1 VVRSFTDRLFG
12 GVCGGLAAALRLN
25 AWIVRVA
32 FAAAAFVT
40 LGAAAIWY
48 GALWIALPQS
58 SLVVR
63 RGGFGTTLVGLI
75 LGILIIGGW
84 VADRAGVLPMPT
96 GQSVYV
102 PMLVTLFGLILIIRQ
117 VRA

>member
-12 GVCGGLAAALRLN
+12 GVCGGLAAAFRLN
-25 AWIVRVA
+25 AWIVRII
-32 FAAAAFVT
+32 FAAAALAT

-58 SLVVR
+58 SLVSR
-63 RGGFGTTLVGLI
+63 RGGFGTTLVALL
-75 LGILIIGGW
+75 LGILIVGGW
-84 VADRAGVLPMPT
+84 AADRAGLLPMPT
-96 GQSVYV
+96 GQSIYV
-102 PMLVTLFGLILIIRQ
+102 PALVTLFGLILVIRQ

>member
-1 VVRSFTDRLFG
+1 MVRSFTDRLFG

-63 RGGFGTTLVGLI
+63 RGGFGTTLVALL

-84 VADRAGVLPMPT
+84 VADRAGVIPMPT